1 MVVEITP
8 EKGGTIMKLKKLL
21 ALTLTGAVLTVS
33 LTACTPLDAAE
44 LLYDWLFGGGSSN
57 ASRSN
62 GTGVERSET
71 LEKSIVQWFG
81 LPSAN
86 REKDEAEPVL
96 QEVVKRF
103 DPESWHYNN
112 GNLNGEL
119 NETAK
124 AALNSIAKDKLTM
137 THSRKRIAVDV
148 WEVQPS
154 QTDFDFSE
162 NRWLY
167 YVWLTRGGDNS
178 NTPTPDPSWEPYSR
192 LKDWIE
198 STDSFDLYAGV
209 FQKNGKTYAAMVMIR
224 W

>member
-1 MVVEITP
+1 MNRPKTC
-8 EKGGTIMKLKKLL
+8 
-21 ALTLTGAVLTVS
+21 A
-33 LTACTPLDAAE
+33 
-44 LLYDWLFGGGSSN
+44 
-57 ASRSN
+57 N
-62 GTGVERSET
+62 GTGLVESET
-71 LEKSIVQWFG
+71 LEKSIIDWFG
-81 LPSAN
+81 LTNAT
-86 REKDEAEPVL
+86 RKKDEAEPML
-96 QEVVKRF
+96 QEVAKSF

-119 NETAK
+119 NDTAK
-124 AALNSIAKDKLTM
+124 AALDTIAKDKLTE
-137 THSRKRIAVDV
+137 THLYKRTAVDV

-167 YVWLTRGGDNS
+167 YDWLERGGVHSD
-178 NTPTPDPSWEPYSR
+178 TPTHSSSWEPYSR
-192 LKDWIE
+192 LKSWIQ

>member
-1 MVVEITP
+1 
-8 EKGGTIMKLKKLL
+8 MKLKKLL
-21 ALTLTGAVLTVS
+21 ALTLAGAVLTVS

-44 LLYDWLFGGGSSN
+44 LLYDWLFGGGSSS
-57 ASRSN
+57 ASRGN
-62 GTGVERSET
+62 GTGLVRSET
-71 LEKSIVQWFG
+71 LEESIIQWFG

-86 REKDEAEPVL
+86 RQKDEAEPVL

-103 DPESWHYNN
+103 DPESWHYNS
-112 GNLNGEL
+112 GQLNGEL

-167 YVWLTRGGDNS
+167 YAWLTRSGDNS
-178 NTPTPDPSWEPYSR
+178 NTPTPDPSWESYGD
-192 LKDWIE
+192 LKSWIK

-224 W
+224 WSNS

>member
-1 MVVEITP
+1 MEVSKTP
-8 EKGGTIMKLKKLL
+8 KKKEDTTMKRKKFL
-21 ALTLTGAVLTVS
+21 ALTLAGAVLTAS
-33 LTACTPLDAAE
+33 LTACTPLDAVG

-62 GTGVERSET
+62 GTGIAESET
-71 LEKSIVQWFG
+71 LEKSIIDWFG
-81 LPSAN
+81 LTSAN
-86 REKDEAEPVL
+86 RQKDEAEPVL
-96 QEVVKRF
+96 QEVAKRF
-103 DPESWHYNN
+103 DPERWYNN
-112 GNLNGEL
+112 SGEL
-119 NETAK
+119 NDTAK
-124 AALNSIAKDKLTM
+124 EVLNEIAKDKLTM
-137 THSRKRIAVDV
+137 THSHKRTAVDV

-167 YVWLTRGGDNS
+167 YDWLTLGGVNS
-178 NTPTPDPSWEPYSR
+178 NTPTHTPSWETYGR
-192 LKDWIE
+192 LKSWIQ

>member
-1 MVVEITP
+1 
-8 EKGGTIMKLKKLL
+8 MKLKKLL
-21 ALTLTGAVLTVS
+21 ALTLAGAVLTAS

-44 LLYDWLFGGGSSN
+44 LVYDWLFGGGSSS
-57 ASRSN
+57 ASRGN
-62 GTGVERSET
+62 GMGLERSET
-71 LEKSIVQWFG
+71 LENGIIDWFG

-86 REKDEAEPVL
+86 RQKDEAEQML
-96 QEVVKRF
+96 QEVAKRF

-112 GNLNGEL
+112 GKLNGEL
-119 NETAK
+119 NDTAK
-124 AALNSIAKDKLTM
+124 AALNSIANDKLTA
-137 THSRKRIAVDV
+137 THSYKRTAVDV

-167 YVWLTRGGDNS
+167 YDWLTLGGADS
-178 NTPTPDPSWEPYSR
+178 NTPTHSPSWEPYSR
-192 LKDWIE
+192 LKGWIE